1 MTKFTILIMHYMVNI
16 DDEVY
21 ILIMHYML
29 NIDGEDY
36 YFNYALYGK
45 HWWRSLHFYALY

>member
-16 DDEVY
+16 DNEVY
-21 ILIMHYML
+21 ILINHCMV
-29 NIDGEDY
+29 NIDDEVY

-45 HWWRSLHFYALY
+45 HWWRSLLF